1 MPFFPK
7 SKRFLK
13 IDRSVKI
20 RKWPIPRSNVGA
32 GLAEHYDDVLRWYKL
47 KFLIFVLG
55 VVQRS
60 YEHTR
65 ILTPRSYLHT
75 YIHIYIHTYQ
85 CSLVRTMYVCLHSGD
100 TYFHYSGL
108 WGEKKTLGLISIPE
122 TGISSGQM
130 SHLARMQA
138 IHTLYLLLSTGVYLV
153 LYFFRKAGVRLH

>member
-65 ILTPRSYLHT
+65 ILTPRYIPTYIHT
-75 YIHIYIHTYQ
+75 YIHTYLPMLT
-85 CSLVRTMYVCLHSGD
+85 CEDHVCMPA
-100 TYFHYSGL
+100 F
-108 WGEKKTLGLISIPE
+108 WG
-122 TGISSGQM
+122 
-130 SHLARMQA
+130 HLFPLQWAV
-138 IHTLYLLLSTGVYLV
+138 G
-153 LYFFRKAGVRLH
+153 